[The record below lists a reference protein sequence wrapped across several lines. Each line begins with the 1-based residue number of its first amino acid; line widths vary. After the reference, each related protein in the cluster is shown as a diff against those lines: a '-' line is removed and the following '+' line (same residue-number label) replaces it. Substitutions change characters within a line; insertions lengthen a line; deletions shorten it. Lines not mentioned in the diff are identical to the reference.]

1 MKDIIDKVQKLL
13 SRAEGNPFEAEAQT
27 CILKAQKLMAEHHL
41 STADVSFIGLK
52 EDVELSQQV
61 FGYAVIAINFNA
73 AEYMKQYKH
82 SGKSTKGVKNTYIDG
97 FLTGLKEQFA
107 EQVACCGW
115 GLVLVKDVA
124 VENALNK
131 LRLQKTSSSASLASN
146 EQARSS
152 GYRAGKSFIPAS
164 GSLQEG
170 V

>member
-1 MKDIIDKVQKLL
+1 VWWQKSLALIIANNFRCHTFLRGCNGK
-13 SRAEGNPFEAEAQT
+13 
-27 CILKAQKLMAEHHL
+27 
-41 STADVSFIGLK
+41 STIVFLGLK

-61 FGYAVIAINFNA
+61 FGYAVIAIDFNA
-73 AEYMKQYKH
+73 TEYMKQYKQ